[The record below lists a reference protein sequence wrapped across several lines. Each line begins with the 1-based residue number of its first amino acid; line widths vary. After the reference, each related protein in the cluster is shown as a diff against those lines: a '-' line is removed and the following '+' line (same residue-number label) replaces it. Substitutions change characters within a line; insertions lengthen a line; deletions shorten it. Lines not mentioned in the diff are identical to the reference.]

1 MRIVYLD
8 FDNINNPLLAAGQA
22 RATFNVGRELVKR
35 GHKVTVICSRYPGSK
50 DFSKDGINYTHVG
63 LGTSNIKLNNF
74 AYFFAIPF
82 AVRRLN
88 SSNTDII
95 IECFTAPISTLFS
108 PLFTRVPVVVLPS
121 MFNAQE
127 FSKKYHLPL
136 HWIEKMGTRLYKYML
151 PYSEVDSK
159 KMRQMNPQI
168 IYQITSQGVGDS
180 FFKIKQKKP
189 KFILFFARLD
199 IYQKGIDL
207 LLESYSKVKNTIKYP
222 LVIAGH
228 GPDKSKV
235 EDLVR
240 LHQLENKVTLIGY
253 IDGLKKEQ
261 IFSEALYATFPS
273 RHDEMNLGCL
283 EVLAAGLPLVA
294 FDLNESKWLT
304 NTVSWKAKP
313 YDTSSFAKL
322 LLKATIESEYSKR
335 RLASRLFA
343 KKFQWS
349 AVAKK
354 FENFFIKVLKNEAKR

>member
-1 MRIVYLD
+1 MRITYLD

-35 GHKVTVICSRYPGSK
+35 GHKVSVICSRYPGSK
-50 DFSKDGINYTHVG
+50 DFSKEGISYIHIG
-63 LGTSNIKLNNF
+63 LGTGNIKLNNL

-82 AVRRLN
+82 AVRKLN

-108 PLFTRVPVVVLPS
+108 PLFTKVPVVVLPS

-136 HWIEKMGTRLYKYML
+136 HWIEKVGVRFYKYML
-151 PYSEVDSK
+151 PYSEVDSQ
-159 KMRQMNPQI
+159 KMHQMNPKI
-168 IYQITSQGVGDS
+168 IYQITSQGVSNS
-180 FFKIKQKKP
+180 FFNIKQKKP

-207 LLESYSKVKNTIKYP
+207 LLESYAKVKDSIKYP

-228 GPDKSKV
+228 GPDKNKV
-235 EDLVR
+235 QDLIK
-240 LHQLENKVTLIGY
+240 LHRLENKVTLTGY
-253 IDGLKKEQ
+253 IDGQKKEEV
-261 IFSEALYATFPS
+261 FSEALLATFPS

-304 NTVSWKAKP
+304 DAVSWKAKP
-313 YDTSSFAKL
+313 YDTSAFAKL
-322 LLKATIESEYSKR
+322 LVKATNKGEYQRKR
-335 RLASRLFA
+335 IASRMFA
-343 KKFQWS
+343 KKFKWS

-354 FENFFIKVLKNEAKR
+354 FEDFFIKVLKNEAKK